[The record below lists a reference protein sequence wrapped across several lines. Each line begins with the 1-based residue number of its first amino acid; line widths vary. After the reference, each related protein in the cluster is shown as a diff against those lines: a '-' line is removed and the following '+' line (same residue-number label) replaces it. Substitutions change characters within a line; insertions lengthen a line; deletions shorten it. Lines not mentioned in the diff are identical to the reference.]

1 MCTYQTVNVELSGSG
16 RGRDGWFPLSL
27 ASVYFDHPVHAME
40 EHTLN
45 IDFINPELG
54 PSKRVA
60 VELNAA
66 SAVAPREG
74 DRGRPGLCADGD
86 DPGQRRGPGDRQSQR
101 SSVWP

>member
-1 MCTYQTVNVELSGSG
+1 VCTYQTVNVDLSGSG
-16 RGRDGWFPLSL
+16 RGHDGWFPLSL

-66 SAVAPREG
+66 SAVALAEAIVAALESVPAEIT
-74 DRGRPGLCADGD
+74 
-86 DPGQRRGPGDRQSQR
+86 GPGRGAR
-101 SSVWP
+101 

>member
-1 MCTYQTVNVELSGSG
+1 VCTYQTVNVDLSGSG
-16 RGRDGWFPLSL
+16 RGHDGWFPLSL

-60 VELNAA
+60 VELEAA
-66 SAVAPREG
+66 SAVALAEAIVAALESVPAEITG
-74 DRGRPGLCADGD
+74 SGRSAH
-86 DPGQRRGPGDRQSQR
+86 
-101 SSVWP
+101 

>member
-1 MCTYQTVNVELSGSG
+1 MCTYETVNVDLSGSG
-16 RGRDGWFPLSL
+16 RGHDGWFPLSL

-66 SAVAPREG
+66 SAVALAEAIVAALDAVPAEIT
-74 DRGRPGLCADGD
+74 
-86 DPGQRRGPGDRQSQR
+86 GPARVAR
-101 SSVWP
+101 

>member
-1 MCTYQTVNVELSGSG
+1 VCTYETVNVDLSGSG
-16 RGRDGWFPLSL
+16 RGHDGWFPLSL

-66 SAVAPREG
+66 SAVALAEAIVAALDAVPAEIT
-74 DRGRPGLCADGD
+74 
-86 DPGQRRGPGDRQSQR
+86 GPARVAR
-101 SSVWP
+101 

>member
-16 RGRDGWFPLSL
+16 RGHDGWFPLSL

-60 VELNAA
+60 VELEAA
-66 SAVAPREG
+66 SAVALAKAIVAAMESVPTEMTG
-74 DRGRPGLCADGD
+74 SP
-86 DPGQRRGPGDRQSQR
+86 RGPADRQSQR

>member
-1 MCTYQTVNVELSGSG
+1 MCTYQTVNVDLSGSG
-16 RGRDGWFPLSL
+16 RGHDGWFPLSL

-66 SAVAPREG
+66 SAVALAEAIVAALESVPAEITGPALVARDRE
-74 DRGRPGLCADGD
+74 P
-86 DPGQRRGPGDRQSQR
+86 
-101 SSVWP
+101 

>member
-1 MCTYQTVNVELSGSG
+1 VCTYQTINVEMSGSG
-16 RGRDGWFPLSL
+16 RGHDGWFPLSL

-60 VELNAA
+60 VELNAS
-66 SAVAPREG
+66 SAVALAEAIIRERESVPREMIG
-74 DRGRPGLCADGD
+74 SRAGGA
-86 DPGQRRGPGDRQSQR
+86 
-101 SSVWP
+101 